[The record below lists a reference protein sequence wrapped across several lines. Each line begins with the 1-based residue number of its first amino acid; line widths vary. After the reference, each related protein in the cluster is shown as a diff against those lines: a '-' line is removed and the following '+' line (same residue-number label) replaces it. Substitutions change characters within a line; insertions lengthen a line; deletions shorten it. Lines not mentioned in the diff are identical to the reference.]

1 MPTTKFE
8 PGKSGNP
15 AGRKPGVPNKLTAT
29 VRSVFEATFNEMQ
42 ETGKPYSLPEW
53 GKKNPKDFYQLASKL
68 IPVQVSAQVE
78 DVTPYSDTQA
88 AAKLASLLATAQS
101 RRDAAQNPAEDIE
114 DLA

>member
-1 MPTTKFE
+1 MFK
-8 PGKSGNP
+8 PGVSGNP
-15 AGRKPGVPNKLTAT
+15 AGRKPGVPNKLTQT
-29 VRSVFEATFNEMQ
+29 VRQAFEQAFAKLQ
-42 ETGKPYSLPEW
+42 EVEGPAKLETW
-53 GKKNPKDFYQLASKL
+53 AAKNPRDFYQLASKL

-101 RRDAAQNPAEDIE
+101 RRDSAQNPPEDIE